1 MNVKQLKKQLFLSI
15 IAVLITFSSLSS
27 ATYAWFA
34 FNNTVT
40 ATGMK
45 ISANTEGL
53 NFEITNKVDAN
64 GKPEFVD
71 GQTTVTVQYTAS
83 ASLLPTHPQ
92 NLAALG
98 TGLGGIADWYHTY
111 SNQFDDAAVNAD
123 LTSAKWANVNH
134 DDLSKGYGYFWNENA
149 DGTKSTFAM
158 AVQFYVRLNPDVTGP
173 DVELT
178 SIKAKNITITD
189 STGSNELSKSVYLLA
204 AGKAGTYQISTSDV
218 TTGEQVLGSV
228 SSESGVLIDKV
239 TPTED
244 GYGTIVILVFFDG
257 QDADCKSS
265 NYKPDNISISLE
277 FEGTQALKTT
287 VAP

>member
-1 MNVKQLKKQLFLSI
+1 MSVKQLKKQLFLSI

-27 ATYAWFA
+27 ATYAWYA
-34 FNNTVT
+34 MNTVVT
-40 ATGMK
+40 ASGMK

-53 NFEITNKVDAN
+53 NFEITNKVDAD
-64 GKPEFVD
+64 GKPEFVP
-71 GQTTVTVQYTAS
+71 GQTTATVQYTAS
-83 ASLLPTHPQ
+83 TSLLPTHPQ
-92 NLAALG
+92 NLKALG
-98 TGLGGIADWYHTY
+98 TDLGGIADWYHTY

-123 LTSAKWANVNH
+123 LTSAKWTNVNH

-178 SIKAKNITITD
+178 NIKAKNITITD

-218 TTGEQVLGSV
+218 TTGEPVLGSV

-239 TPTED
+239 TPTKN

-277 FEGTQALKTT
+277 FEGTQVTKNA
-287 VAP
+287 